1 MEGERDKMTSE
12 VKRLEGLL
20 STEKE
25 KAKNAQDRFITE
37 QRERNNTNKRVQ
49 SLEKEM
55 KDRPR

>member
-1 MEGERDKMTSE
+1 MEGERDKMTAE

-37 QRERNNTNKRVQ
+37 QRERNNANKRVQ